1 MTDTLRVR
9 RGESSESA
17 ALFRSLHQGPDP
29 LVLANCWDAGSARL
43 IESLGARALATTSAG
58 LAWAQGFPD
67 GDRLPIERLLA
78 TVEAIRRVTR
88 LPLSVDVEGGY
99 ADEPAQ
105 VAQNVAALAR
115 AGAVGINLEDGNAA
129 PELLVAKIR
138 EIKRTVAQ
146 LGFDVFVNARTDV
159 YLRSLVPA
167 EEQLREALA
176 RVRLYA
182 GAGADGVFVPKVL
195 VPGDIAAIVAAVELP
210 LNVLAYPELPP
221 LADLKALGV
230 RRLSAGSGI
239 CAAMWGRVASLAK
252 AFLANGEHAALVGES
267 LPYPELNRLMTL
279 LDPAD
284 NRS

>member
-9 RGESSESA
+9 RSESTESA
-17 ALFRSLHQGPDP
+17 ALFRSLHAGPEP
-29 LVLANCWDAGSARL
+29 LLLANCWDAGSARL
-43 IESLGARALATTSAG
+43 IESLGAKALATTSAG
-58 LAWAQGFPD
+58 VAWAQGFPD

-88 LPLSVDVEGGY
+88 APLSVDVEGGY
-99 ADEPAQ
+99 AEDPVRA
-105 VAQNVAALAR
+105 AQNVAALAR
-115 AGAVGINLEDGNAA
+115 AGAVGINLEDGAA
-129 PELLVAKIR
+129 PPELLVAKIQ

-146 LGFDVFVNARTDV
+146 LGYDVFVNARTDV
-159 YLRSLVPA
+159 YLRALVPA
-167 EEQLREALA
+167 EAQLRETLA

-182 GAGADGVFVPKVL
+182 DAGADGVFVPKVL

-239 CAAMWGRVASLAK
+239 NTAMWGRVASLAK
-252 AFLANGEHAALVGES
+252 AFLANGEHAALAGES

-279 LDPAD
+279 
-284 NRS
+284 